1 MKVVVVE
8 SPAKAKTINQYLGSD
23 FKVLASY
30 GHVRDLPSKDGS
42 VQTDNNFEMSWQ
54 MSDQGS
60 KRMKD
65 ITTALK
71 DADKLILAT
80 DPDRE
85 GEAISWHV
93 CELLKDHRKASTIPV
108 ERVVFNEITKTAIL
122 KAINEPRELDIDLV
136 DAYLARRALDHLIG
150 FGISPVLW
158 RKLPGSRSAGRV
170 QSVALRLICERE
182 AEIEAFN
189 SQEYWSVDTL
199 FQTNKEE
206 NLTARITHLD
216 GEKLNK
222 MSLTGEAVA
231 TQTAARIRA
240 ADWAVSTIETK
251 RVRRRPAPPF
261 TTSTLQQEASRKLG
275 FSASRTM
282 QIAQKL
288 YEGMNI
294 GSETTGLITYMRT
307 DGVQMS
313 MEAMGQLRSAIGA
326 TYGEK
331 FVPEKPRF
339 YKSKAANAQ
348 EAHEAIRPT
357 GANRP
362 PEDMRRFLDHD
373 QFRLYD
379 LIWKRTLA
387 SQMADAEL
395 DQTGADITA
404 KNDQIT
410 MRASG
415 SVIVFPGFL
424 KVYRE
429 SFDDTQKDGE
439 DSEGLLPALTQGQSL
454 HVQDVQPEQHFT
466 QPPPRYTDAS
476 LVKKMEELGIGRPST
491 YASIMQ
497 VIEKRGYVVK
507 DNKRFIP
514 EHRGRIVSTFLAN
527 FFSRYVE
534 YDFTASLENQLDEVS
549 DGKLDWRLLLRQFWT
564 HFASSTDEAMN
575 LSVPEVME
583 KLDNE
588 LEQLFFTPDENGQIA
603 RNCTKCDAGRLEL
616 KLGKFG
622 PFLGCNNYPECRYT
636 KQITSVAD
644 NDDDGQELDGDKMLG
659 MDNVANLPVLL
670 RKGPY
675 GFYVQLGDAEEK
687 KPKRASLPKG
697 TPIATVELDYALGLL
712 SLPRD
717 VGAHP
722 ETSDM
727 IQAGLGRY
735 GPYLKYQGKFTSLKE
750 GDDVLSVGINRAVT
764 LLAEAAKKSGRVLGQ
779 HPDGGEVHVKAGR
792 FGPYFE
798 HNKLRAP
805 LGKSLSIED
814 VTLEDALPILA
825 AKAAAPKKAAK
836 KAGTKAKKSTSKK
849 STAKKSAAKKT
860 TTQKTTSKKTAGK
873 AGAKKKATAKKASAS

>member
-8 SPAKAKTINQYLGSD
+8 SPAKAKTINQYLGND
-23 FKVLASY
+23 YKVLASY

-42 VQTDNNFEMSWQ
+42 VQTDNDFEMSWQ
-54 MSDQGS
+54 MSEQGS

-65 ITTALK
+65 ITTALRG
-71 DADKLILAT
+71 ADKLILAT

-93 CELLKDHRKASTIPV
+93 CELLKENSKASAIPV
-108 ERVVFNEITKTAIL
+108 ERVVFNEITKSAIL
-122 KAINEPRELDIDLV
+122 KAIDEPRELDIDLV

-170 QSVALRLICERE
+170 QSVALRLICQRE
-182 AEIEAFN
+182 AEIEAFTA
-189 SQEYWSVDTL
+189 QEYWSVDTI
-199 FQTNKEE
+199 FNTNKDES
-206 NLTARITHLD
+206 LTARITHLD
-216 GEKLNK
+216 GNKLNK
-222 MSLTGEAVA
+222 MSLTDEAMA
-231 TQTAARIRA
+231 MQTASRIRA
-240 ADWAVSTIETK
+240 ADWAVSNIETK

-288 YEGMNI
+288 YEGVNI
-294 GSETTGLITYMRT
+294 GSEVTGLITYMRT

-313 MEAMGQLRSAIGA
+313 MEVMGNLRSTIGA
-326 TYGEK
+326 TYGEQ

-357 GANRP
+357 SAQRP

-395 DQTGADITA
+395 DQTGADISA
-404 KNDQIT
+404 KADQIT

-424 KVYRE
+424 KIYRE
-429 SFDDTQKDGE
+429 GFDDAQKDSE
-439 DSEGLLPALTQGQSL
+439 DSEGLLPALTKGEALQ
-454 HVQDVQPEQHFT
+454 VNEVQPDQHFT

-514 EHRGRIVSTFLAN
+514 EHRGRIVSTFLEN

-575 LSVPEVME
+575 LSVPEVMA

-588 LEQLFFTPDENGQIA
+588 LEQLFFTPDENGNIA
-603 RNCTKCDAGRLEL
+603 RTCTKCGAGRLEL

-644 NDDDGQELDGDKMLG
+644 NDDDAEELDGDKMLG
-659 MDNVANLPVLL
+659 MDSVANLPVLL

-675 GFYVQLGDAEEK
+675 GFYVQLGDAEQK

-697 TPIATVELDYALGLL
+697 TPIASVELEYALGLL

-722 ETSDM
+722 ETNDM
-727 IQAGLGRY
+727 IQAGLGRF
-735 GPYLKYQGKFTSLKE
+735 GPYLKYQGKFTSLKD
-750 GDDVLSVGINRAVT
+750 GDDVLSVGINRAVA
-764 LLAEAAKKSGRVLGQ
+764 LLAEASKKSGRVLGQ

-825 AKAAAPKKAAK
+825 AKAATPKKAAK
-836 KAGTKAKKSTSKK
+836 K
-849 STAKKSAAKKT
+849 
-860 TTQKTTSKKTAGK
+860 
-873 AGAKKKATAKKASAS
+873 GAAKKASGS